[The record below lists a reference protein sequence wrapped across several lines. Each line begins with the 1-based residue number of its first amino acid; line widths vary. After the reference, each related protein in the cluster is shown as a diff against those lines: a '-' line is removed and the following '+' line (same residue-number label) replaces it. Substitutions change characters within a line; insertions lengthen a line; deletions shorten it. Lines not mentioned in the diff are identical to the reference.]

1 MIGRSLGM
9 DGCDWSTQMSRGFD
23 WVDTVCAAFMCA
35 ASFALVGL
43 VETVEVLKKQILV
56 VDKDFALEYHRFVF
70 SPISFSYFADFVLK
84 SFLF

>member
-9 DGCDWSTQMSRGFD
+9 DGCDWSTQMSLGLD
-23 WVDTVCAAFMCA
+23 WMDTVCAAFMCA

-56 VDKDFALEYHRFVF
+56 VDKDFALEYHHFVF
-70 SPISFSYFADFVLK
+70 SPLCFSYFADFVLK
-84 SFLF
+84 KFLF